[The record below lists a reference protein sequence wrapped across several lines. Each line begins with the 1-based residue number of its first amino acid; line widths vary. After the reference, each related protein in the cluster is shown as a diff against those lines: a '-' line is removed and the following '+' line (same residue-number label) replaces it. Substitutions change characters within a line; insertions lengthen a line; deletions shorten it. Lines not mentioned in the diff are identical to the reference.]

1 METVSRY
8 CTAESNLNDF
18 QRDPRNLQRFAES
31 EIAFALTHALTQ
43 LRLARGISL
52 EDMAARVGRTPT
64 YIARLEE
71 GAYARCTVP
80 ALRTFARA
88 LGYDLDTNMS
98 ALFSEIPEALF
109 AHDVGVEMVLD
120 GILRAPSHEIAQPAD
135 AVPSAE
141 RLDELVQAYESN
153 EVIGAVVS
161 DAVKGGVVVD
171 FGGIRG
177 FVPASQLGGHAVENH
192 ADLVG
197 QFLHFKVLDLDRER
211 KSAVLSERESAPAT

>member
-161 DAVKGGVVVD
+161 DAVKGGVVVAQTSTDNYGD
-171 FGGIRG
+171 FKFDRLDENSGDYVVEISVAGRAKKIVTAKLGASINLGEIR
-177 FVPASQLGGHAVENH
+177 L
-192 ADLVG
+192 
-197 QFLHFKVLDLDRER
+197 
-211 KSAVLSERESAPAT
+211 